1 MNCKCILR
9 GDVKRAWACS
19 DGTGIIPGM
28 EPRDRPC
35 LCSCHDAKATPPQ
48 PSEGRMFP
56 VMYQRKD
63 APGPTRI
70 PWSVADKA
78 YSAYSARYGHSQS
91 LERLAERGGF
101 GAGELDMFVPG
112 WREEVSE
119 LAALRSELATEKRI
133 SDKLRDRE
141 HAAKVDLAEVQAEL
155 AKVKADHVSACKL
168 YEDEIAGMS
177 LVLDAA
183 EAELAKVR
191 ADLTTAHQTANELRL
206 ERDEAREQTAKVRE
220 ERDAFRVRAENEVKD
235 WILRMER
242 ASQRAESAEALAR
255 ELGAALESIKADA
268 AHEDN
273 TILQCIYDKASA
285 ALSSASGGK
294 TK

>member
-155 AKVKADHVSACKL
+155 AKV
-168 YEDEIAGMS
+168 
-177 LVLDAA
+177 
-183 EAELAKVR
+183 R